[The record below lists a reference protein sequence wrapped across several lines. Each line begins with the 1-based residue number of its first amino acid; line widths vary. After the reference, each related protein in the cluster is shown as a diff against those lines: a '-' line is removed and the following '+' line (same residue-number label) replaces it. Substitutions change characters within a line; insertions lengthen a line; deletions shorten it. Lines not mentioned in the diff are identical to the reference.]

1 MIRIC
6 GCGKEYEY
14 TGNLVTEYELL
25 LASTNKEKR
34 DELEKLE
41 ALKKKLDFEMLLTP
55 NICPDCLRERN
66 EAIEIIP
73 SQEESTDD
81 ENAKLEALGIRPR
94 HYKCTFDN
102 FDVENEKSGIVLKA
116 CRRMAESR
124 KGLIVMYGNNGVG
137 KTHLLSATAREI
149 GSGKIFK
156 MIEIGMFIR
165 KYIGSQTLDEQT
177 QLDYLIRL
185 PFLAIDEFEK
195 SKRSDSELIWLSYI
209 IDERNERYRPTI
221 LSGNCHPEK
230 IHADGK
236 RCEKCFEAIVTPDIL
251 DRITQFG
258 TMHYL
263 DGESH
268 RPQLRG
274 KE

>member
-1 MIRIC
+1 MIKTCR
-6 GCGKEYEY
+6 CGKEYEA
-14 TGNLVTEYELL
+14 GEGMFLIPV
-25 LASTNKEKR
+25 
-34 DELEKLE
+34 
-41 ALKKKLDFEMLLTP
+41 
-55 NICPDCLRERN
+55 CPDCAKEWDAEIDAM
-66 EAIEIIP
+66 EASPVELV
-73 SQEESTDD
+73 D

-94 HYKCTFDN
+94 HYNCTFDN
-102 FDVENEKSGIVLKA
+102 FDVENEKGGIVLKA
-116 CRRMAESR
+116 CKRMAESR

-137 KTHLLSATAREI
+137 KTHLLSATVKEI
-149 GSGKIFK
+149 GAGKIFK

-165 KYIGSQTLDEQT
+165 KYVGSTTLDEQS

-221 LSGNCHPEK
+221 LSGNCHPDK
-230 IHADGK
+230 IHTDGK

-251 DRITQFG
+251 DRITQYG
-258 TMHYL
+258 TLHYL

-268 RPQLRG
+268 RPKLRG

>member
-1 MIRIC
+1 MKRIC
-6 GCGKEYEY
+6 GCGKEYKY
-14 TGNLVTEYELL
+14 TGNLATEYDSLFI
-25 LASTNKEKR
+25 STDKEKK
-34 DELEKLE
+34 DEVEKLE

-66 EAIEIIP
+66 EAMDTAPI
-73 SQEESTDD
+73 QEDKQDD
-81 ENAKLEALGIRPR
+81 ENVKLEALGIRPR
-94 HYKCTFDN
+94 HYACTFDN
-102 FDVENEKSGIVLKA
+102 FEIENEKGGIVLKA
-116 CRRMAESR
+116 CKRMAERR

-137 KTHLLSATAREI
+137 KTHLLSATVKEI
-149 GSGKIFK
+149 GAGKIFK

-165 KYIGSQTLDEQT
+165 KYIGSQTLDEQS

-221 LSGNCHPEK
+221 LSGNCHPDK

-251 DRITQFG
+251 DRIAQFG
-258 TMHYL
+258 TLHYL

-268 RPQLRG
+268 RKGLRG